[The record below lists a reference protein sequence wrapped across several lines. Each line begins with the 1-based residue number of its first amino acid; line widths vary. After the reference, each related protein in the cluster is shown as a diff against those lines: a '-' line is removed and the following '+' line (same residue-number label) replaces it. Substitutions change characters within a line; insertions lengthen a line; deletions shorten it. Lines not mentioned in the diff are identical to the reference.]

1 MYYFR
6 CFRHFKLSK
15 SIIVL
20 EINSRIMWPPNDGSP
35 LLNDQLSESP
45 RVSTVPS
52 SLPEEIEYTYAM
64 SSKADEEVAMT
75 LNFLQQNCMQ
85 VQKNQGD
92 LQQKTT
98 RIHQLETYNS
108 LIIHGQ
114 IYFNTNTICVKPI

>member
-1 MYYFR
+1 MN
-6 CFRHFKLSK
+6 
-15 SIIVL
+15 
-20 EINSRIMWPPNDGSP
+20 E
-35 LLNDQLSESP
+35 QLSESP

-85 VQKNQGD
+85 LQKIQGD

-98 RIHQLETYNS
+98 RIHQLETELKVLKAADTHHTAANLHSAEERIAASTRAYTA
-108 LIIHGQ
+108 LE
-114 IYFNTNTICVKPI
+114 TR